1 MKSLTQL
8 LSILT
13 ALLPTSLFAH
23 IHVEQAQM
31 FSAKAGEP
39 SAIFM
44 NIHNTG
50 NEDVSLAL
58 VQSDIRADI
67 VLHGT
72 QHGKMIEVT
81 GINLPAHQMTALKRG
96 GLHIMVFNVEQ
107 DLNVGDSFPLR
118 LLFDNGE
125 IMHIEAKIIQYQ

>member
-1 MKSLTQL
+1 
-8 LSILT
+8 
-13 ALLPTSLFAH
+13 
-23 IHVEQAQM
+23 M

-107 DLNVGDSFPLR
+107 DLNVGDSFLCVYSLTTVKSCILR
-118 LLFDNGE
+118 QKLFNTNKSPQKSS
-125 IMHIEAKIIQYQ
+125 KIRDMICYFQHG

>member
-1 MKSLTQL
+1 M
-8 LSILT
+8 
-13 ALLPTSLFAH
+13 
-23 IHVEQAQM
+23 
-31 FSAKAGEP
+31 
-39 SAIFM
+39 
-44 NIHNTG
+44 
-50 NEDVSLAL
+50 SLAL
-58 VQSDIRADI
+58 VQSDIRADF

-107 DLNVGDSFPLR
+107 DLNVGDTFPLR

-125 IMHIEAKIIQYQ
+125 IMHIEAKIIQY